1 MMPYAMDDAPERS
14 VSPPPEGAT
23 HGLPLA
29 TTVGH
34 LLRRAQQAHTAI
46 WSQEFGGELT
56 GPQYAVL
63 SVLGRRLTLDQSTTG
78 NLASLDKSTTADVLA
93 RLKRNGWLASARNTT
108 DARRNDVSLTAA
120 ARAALREITPR
131 VMTVQNRL
139 LAPLEEGRRQPFTA
153 ALTVMAF
160 AGDAPID
167 DAMDSHANSLSLAT
181 APGHLIRR
189 AEQLHRQHWTQRVGA
204 ELTAPQ
210 YAVLSCLSWN
220 PSLDQRTAGEL
231 TSLDKAS
238 MVDIIHRLG
247 QRKLLT
253 TDRDDADRRRKRL
266 TPTEAALRLLAE
278 VTPAVAQVQS
288 DLLEPLARRRIPN
301 LLDGL
306 HAVAYR
312 TG

>member
-1 MMPYAMDDAPERS
+1 MCPNAMDDAPDRS

-23 HGLPLA
+23 HGLPLD

-34 LLRRAQQAHTAI
+34 LLRRAQQAHTAL

-63 SVLGRRLTLDQSTTG
+63 SVLARRPTLDQSTTG
-78 NLASLDKSTTADVLA
+78 DLASLDKSTTADVLA
-93 RLKRNGWLASARNTT
+93 RLRRNGWLASARNTT

-139 LAPLEEGRRQPFTA
+139 LSPLEDANRQPFTD
-153 ALTVMAF
+153 ALTVVAF
-160 AGDAPID
+160 AGDAPVD
-167 DAMDSHANSLSLAT
+167 DATDSDATSLSLAT

-204 ELTAPQ
+204 QLTSTQ

-231 TSLDKAS
+231 ASLDKAS
-238 MVDIIHRLG
+238 MVDIINRLG
-247 QRKLLT
+247 QRELLT
-253 TDRDDADRRRKRL
+253 VDRDDADRRHKRL
-266 TPTEAALRLLAE
+266 TPTDAALRLLAD

-288 DLLEPLARRRIPN
+288 DLLEPLARSRIPN